1 MAKWEEYCKQFGENL
16 CHARAKAELTQ
27 ERLATSVSEH
37 LQKPV
42 GRHAISDYEM
52 GKRKRP
58 PSDKMID
65 ALMSALN
72 ITDRGVLVPYDESDR
87 VQPFQIEAT
96 SYIETGNQNPEVIP
110 YLGDYQCLFHST
122 DSASNY
128 TNRGKLSLTGTKRS
142 CSAHLEL
149 YNEAGACIKRYQG
162 VFFLN
167 SHFETCNI
175 LLCGGTFHEICM
187 IIAPM
192 AKPSIDINQFIFG
205 LALTSAAGANKRP
218 TAHRILFYR
227 KTLSPEIESLIK
239 SQLLL
244 NTDMISLTAE
254 QLTELRKY
262 ASSKAQERHGRA
274 NYYKLVERFC
284 DIIERR
290 GQKKTVYTI
299 EESLLFDIKENGSL
313 LERSQATAVIRT
325 HALGEYYNKIGKAGQ
340 TLLLQLLEW
349 EKKRGT

>member
-128 TNRGKLSLTGTKRS
+128 ADASICGNQRVFRIMRGVESR
-142 CSAHLEL
+142 
-149 YNEAGACIKRYQG
+149 RYVLHGYGHCKWQAKKM
-162 VFFLN
+162 
-167 SHFETCNI
+167 
-175 LLCGGTFHEICM
+175 FHE
-187 IIAPM
+187 
-192 AKPSIDINQFIFG
+192 DFG
-205 LALTSAAGANKRP
+205 
-218 TAHRILFYR
+218 YR
-227 KTLSPEIESLIK
+227 RA
-239 SQLLL
+239 
-244 NTDMISLTAE
+244 ISGLV
-254 QLTELRKY
+254 
-262 ASSKAQERHGRA
+262 GR
-274 NYYKLVERFC
+274 
-284 DIIERR
+284 
-290 GQKKTVYTI
+290 
-299 EESLLFDIKENGSL
+299 
-313 LERSQATAVIRT
+313 
-325 HALGEYYNKIGKAGQ
+325 
-340 TLLLQLLEW
+340 
-349 EKKRGT
+349 